1 MLLGVYNYTVLLTY
15 IGMLFSFA
23 GIHFVFSNSDRSFIL
38 ALLCLMIA
46 GVMDMFDGKVASTK
60 KNRTDDEKLFG
71 IQIDSMAD
79 IISYGVFP
87 SLIVYK
93 LAIGDDSY
101 PIDHPWQARGIICI
115 CAIYLLC
122 ALIRLSYFNVDE
134 MNRQKT
140 TSDSRHE
147 YRGLPVT
154 SVALILPAVF
164 IISYFAG
171 SARPPIEPAA
181 ILLIFMAFAFIMPF
195 RLPKP
200 ALVGKIVMIIIGLA
214 ELVLLVFGKAYCLK
228 NNSKELAAAKVNI
241 LNEKVNR
248 LEEEISRLN
257 AKISSSENGDVSVI
271 FESNQNSDEC
281 SQDSTIDA
289 K

>member
-281 SQDSTIDA
+281 SQDSAIDA

>member
-1 MLLGVYNYTVLLTY
+1 MEGRNSKRGKMLLGVYNYTVILTY

-60 KNRTDDEKLFG
+60 KDRTDDEKLFG

-93 LAIGDDSY
+93 LALGDAQY
-101 PIDHPWQARGIICI
+101 PVEHPWQARGVLCI
-115 CAIYLLC
+115 CALYLLC

-134 MNRQKT
+134 MNRQKKT
-140 TSDSRHE
+140 DGSRSE

-154 SVALILPAVF
+154 SVAVVLPAVF
-164 IISYFAG
+164 IIAYFAG
-171 SARPPIEPAA
+171 NARPPIEAAA
-181 ILLIFMAFAFIMPF
+181 ILLIFMAFLFISPF
-195 RLPKP
+195 RIPKP
-200 ALVGKIVMIIIGLA
+200 HLIGKIVLILVGLA
-214 ELVLLVFGKAYCLK
+214 ELALLVSGKAYC
-228 NNSKELAAAKVNI
+228 I
-241 LNEKVNR
+241 NEIRN
-248 LEEEISRLN
+248 ENADSEITTEQ
-257 AKISSSENGDVSVI
+257 IFYDIHSEPAEG
-271 FESNQNSDEC
+271 E
-281 SQDSTIDA
+281 
-289 K
+289 